1 MERDLEPSIVTNS
14 YKIYI
19 LFPLYMKFSCG
30 TPDLQRALHLVSRAI
45 GGQQALPILG
55 NILFKAE
62 GEQCMV
68 SATDLELSIV
78 TSFPASVEHEGTITI
93 PSKAILNI
101 AQYCTDPE
109 ILLETLEG
117 TQLRCLSKKS
127 KATISGEAATEYPTI
142 PVIERQMVIQLP
154 ITPLLRALHYVTFA
168 AARTS
173 LRPVLSGV
181 SVRCERGAIIFAA
194 TDSYRLSE
202 YTIPAGG
209 IKEEFSCIIPVKVL
223 EELKLILGG
232 ADPMDQQKGAKPNMN
247 EQAVEVALSKQ
258 QVEFTLGAHHL
269 LSRLIEGK
277 FPDYKQII
285 PKEEVTNVV
294 FATHDLQTS
303 VKRMHYFA
311 KEMNNT
317 LTFHC
322 SKSSVQISTP
332 QTQAG
337 KDETIFEVDVQGADS
352 KIALSSSYLLD
363 FLGHVSSE
371 SVVLHIADAMRP
383 AIFTLPEDT
392 ALLHLIM
399 PLRLQEE

>member
-1 MERDLEPSIVTNS
+1 
-14 YKIYI
+14 
-19 LFPLYMKFSCG
+19 MKFSCG
-30 TPDLQRALHLVSRAI
+30 TPDLQRSLQMVSRAI

-55 NILFKAE
+55 NILLQAE
-62 GEQCMV
+62 GNRCTV

-78 TSFPASVEHEGTITI
+78 TSFEASIENEGSITI
-93 PSKAILNI
+93 PAKAIVNI
-101 AQYCTDPE
+101 AQYCSDPE
-109 ILLETLEG
+109 ILLETIEG
-117 TQLRCLSKKS
+117 TQLRCVSKKS
-127 KATISGEAATEYPTI
+127 KAMLSGEAATEYPTI
-142 PVIERQMVIQLP
+142 PSIDRQISIALP
-154 ITPLLRALHYVTFA
+154 IPPLLRALHYVTFA

-181 SVRCERGAIIFAA
+181 SIRCEKGAIIFAA

-232 ADPMDQQKGAKPNMN
+232 IDPMDQQKGPKPDMS
-247 EQAVEVALSKQ
+247 EQMVEVALSKQ
-258 QVEFTLGAHHL
+258 QVEFVLGHHHL

-285 PKEEVTNVV
+285 PKEEVTTTV
-294 FATHDLQTS
+294 FATHELQTA

-311 KEMNNT
+311 KEVNNT
-317 LTFHC
+317 LTFSC
-322 SKSSVQISTP
+322 SKGNVRVSTP

-337 KDETIFEVDVQGADS
+337 KDEATFELDVQGADS

-363 FLGHVSSE
+363 FLGHVGSE
-371 SVVLHIADAMRP
+371 SLVLHIADSMRP
-383 AIFTLPEDT
+383 AVFTLPEDT

>member
-1 MERDLEPSIVTNS
+1 
-14 YKIYI
+14 
-19 LFPLYMKFSCG
+19 MKFSCG
-30 TPDLQRALHLVSRAI
+30 TSDIQRALQLVSRAI

-55 NILFKAE
+55 NILIHAE
-62 GEQCMV
+62 GKRCTV

-78 TSFPASVEHEGTITI
+78 TSFEASIENEGSITI

-101 AQYCTDPE
+101 TQYCSDPE
-109 ILLETLEG
+109 ILLETVEG
-117 TQLRCLSKKS
+117 TQLRCVSKKS
-127 KATISGEAATEYPTI
+127 KAVLSGEASSEYPTI
-142 PVIERQMVIQLP
+142 PTIERQIAIQLP
-154 ITPLLRALHYVTFA
+154 VTPLLRALHYVTFA

-181 SVRCERGAIIFAA
+181 SIRCEKGAIIFAA

-209 IKEEFSCIIPVKVL
+209 IKEEFSCIIPVKIL
-223 EELKLILGG
+223 EELKLLLGG
-232 ADPMDQQKGAKPNMN
+232 IDPMDQQKGEKPNME
-247 EQAVEVALSKQ
+247 EQTVEVALSKQ
-258 QVEFTLGAHHL
+258 QVEFILGPNHL

-285 PKEEVTNVV
+285 PKEESTNTV
-294 FATHDLQTS
+294 FATHDLQTA

-317 LTFHC
+317 LTFSC
-322 SKSSVQISTP
+322 SKGNVRIATP
-332 QTQAG
+332 QTQTG
-337 KDETIFEVDVQGADS
+337 KDETTFEVDVQGADN

-363 FLGHVSSE
+363 FLGHVGSE
-371 SVVLHIADAMRP
+371 SLVLHIADAMRP
-383 AIFTLPEDT
+383 AVFTLPEDT